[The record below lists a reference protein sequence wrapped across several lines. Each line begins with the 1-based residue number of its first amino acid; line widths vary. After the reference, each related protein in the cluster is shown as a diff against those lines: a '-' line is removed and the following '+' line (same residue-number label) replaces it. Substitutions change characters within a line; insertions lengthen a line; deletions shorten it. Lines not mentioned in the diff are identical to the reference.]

1 MSKRQHEKSY
11 KERMQGKKKDFLKRA
26 YINREFK
33 LEKTYKSNKKKLKY
47 IISKREYDKNLDLYI
62 IYFDCY
68 DANTNEYLSTYYQPY
83 QVHANMP
90 EVGTVFYE
98 NSFDVN
104 IVERNTKATRK
115 YKKILDKAN
124 STRKNKENR
133 KSHEKRHRFRDYD
146 YEI

>member
-1 MSKRQHEKSY
+1 
-11 KERMQGKKKDFLKRA
+11 
-26 YINREFK
+26 
-33 LEKTYKSNKKKLKY
+33 
-47 IISKREYDKNLDLYI
+47 
-62 IYFDCY
+62 
-68 DANTNEYLSTYYQPY
+68 
-83 QVHANMP
+83 MP

-133 KSHEKRHRFRDYD
+133 KSHEK
-146 YEI
+146 